1 VKADFLTAQTMNH
14 FFNLVLWISTLGIP
28 FLGFSDDIDRAL
40 AAEKAEQ
47 TATAIS
53 IIFDTSGSMADN
65 GKMAEAK
72 SAFAK
77 WLQNLPDTY
86 RLGLVDFHDG
96 GGRLAVPLGPDQRA
110 AVAAHVAATQPY
122 GKTPIADCLK
132 IVMEQIVQRRSE
144 QSPYERHVV
153 VVFTD
158 GIETVDPRGNK
169 GVTSEIMKL
178 RNLLVEVVGIGFHG
192 EGNYM
197 APAVTR
203 YFEADNEAQLVAGLS
218 AVDSEIADDSAIEI
232 TASDL
237 ALIQKTKIPLPPA
250 PSVEKK

>member
-1 VKADFLTAQTMNH
+1 MRIFSIPALLIAALFAP
-14 FFNLVLWISTLGIP
+14 LVGSTDEL
-28 FLGFSDDIDRAL
+28 DRAL

-53 IIFDTSGSMADN
+53 IIFDNSGSMADD

-77 WLQNLPDTY
+77 WLQNLPESY
-86 RLGLVDFHDG
+86 RLGLVDFYQG
-96 GGRLAVPLGPDQRA
+96 GGRLAVPLGPEQRA
-110 AVAAHVAATQPY
+110 AVAAHVASAEPY
-122 GKTPIADCLK
+122 GKTPIVACLE
-132 IVMEQIVQRRSE
+132 IVREQIVQRRAE

-158 GIETVDPRGNK
+158 GIETVDSRGNK
-169 GVTSEIMKL
+169 GVTAEIMKL

-192 EGNYM
+192 EGSYM

-218 AVDSEIADDSAIEI
+218 AVDSEIADDSLIEI
-232 TASDL
+232 TAADL
-237 ALIQKTKIPLPPA
+237 DLIQKTKIPLPPA
-250 PSVEKK
+250 PSAEKQ